1 MSENIP
7 KRGQKKQSFLSEIK
21 RRRVLPIAGAYLVIA
36 WLATEIAGFLLEQS
50 GAPGWILRVLA
61 IAFVV
66 GFPVTVVIAWVVQVQ
81 PGGKWAL
88 DSSKGQGKT
97 VTAAVIAGLVLTAG
111 LSWLIIPRIEEIP
124 EYSDY
129 DPLPNS
135 VAILPFLDSGL
146 TPNEVTIGET
156 LYVALTGGLGV
167 VRELTQVNLKLKEEP
182 GDLVSFGR
190 RMRVMTLLA
199 GRIVRSAGGAQVEM
213 RLLDVSSGR
222 THWTR
227 RFDWDATRIMEQGSD
242 VVSGVLQTMNLPPV
256 SAEEFAGTDNREAYD
271 AVLMGQRAR
280 RPGTGEG
287 IIASIE
293 WFQKAIDLDPTYL
306 RAYILLAMAIESQF
320 TYTKVPQDEED
331 ALKERQKQAVKT
343 AEKLDP
349 DSPDV
354 ISFIGRLHITEDT
367 PTAIRAFQR
376 ALELDPNHQPSLLRY
391 AWAAGNIY
399 PYDQEKSLE
408 LWQRLVDLDPLEA
421 NYHVELS
428 MALGRVDRDTEA
440 ESELQRAIELEPQNP
455 EPYRILADRLQDQ
468 NRYDEAHRLLIKAYM
483 LDPDG
488 ILNVGFVARNY
499 AKLGARAEAMA
510 WLDRVVSMN
519 PTGRLTFLGA
529 VMIHT
534 ELGNGEQADAF
545 AEQFA
550 ETYPDDIRVFLV
562 LQEKYI
568 RNGQPQKALELY
580 LETYP
585 DLHKPYELLSDAD
598 EVWRVIEYAGLLVR
612 VGEEEKA
619 RPLLQRIL
627 ERIDEECRPG
637 GATGSFLCDWAY
649 VVHAYL
655 RDKDKTLAEL
665 RRLIVDEQQRTYYR
679 QWYRFDHS
687 PYGELDF
694 LKGDPEYERLMDIVK
709 NDFATQLE
717 RVREM
722 ERNGEVPPTP
732 P

>member
-1 MSENIP
+1 MGCSVTGGFVSEL
-7 KRGQKKQSFLSEIK
+7 R
-21 RRRVLPIAGAYLVIA
+21 RRRVLPIAGAYIVIA

-66 GFPVTVVIAWVVQVQ
+66 GFPVTVVIAWVVQVE

-88 DSSKGQGKT
+88 DSSKGQGKA
-97 VTAAVIAGLVLTAG
+97 VAASVLAGILVTAG
-111 LSWLIIPRIEEIP
+111 LSWLIVPRIEDSP
-124 EYSDY
+124 VHPDY

-135 VAILPFLDSGL
+135 VAIMPFLDPEL
-146 TPNEVTIGET
+146 TPNEVTVGET
-156 LYVALTGGLGV
+156 LYIALTGGLGV

-182 GDLVSFGR
+182 GDLIRFGR
-190 RMRVMTLLA
+190 RMRVMALLA
-199 GRIVRSAGGAQVEM
+199 GRIIRSAGGAQVEM
-213 RLLDVSSGR
+213 RLLDVSTGK

-256 SAEEFAGTDNREAYD
+256 SAEEFAGTHNREAYD

-293 WFQKAIDLDPTYL
+293 WFQKAIDLDPAYL

-320 TYTKVPQDEED
+320 NYTKVPQDEED
-331 ALKERQKQAVKT
+331 AMKDRQKQAVKI

-367 PTAIRAFQR
+367 PIAIRAFQR

-408 LWQRLVDLDPLEA
+408 LWRRLVELDPLDA
-421 NYHVELS
+421 NNHVELS
-428 MALGRVDRDTEA
+428 MALGRVGLDTEA
-440 ESELQRAIELEPQNP
+440 ESELQRAIELEPGNP
-455 EPYRILADRLQDQ
+455 EPYRILGGRLEDR
-468 NRYDEAHRLLIKAYM
+468 NRYAEAHRQYVKAYK
-483 LDPDG
+483 LDPEG
-488 ILNVGFVARNY
+488 LINAGMIAGNY
-499 AKLGARAEAMA
+499 ARLGARDEAMA
-510 WLDRVVSMN
+510 WLDRVIELN
-519 PTGRLTFLGA
+519 ATGRIAFLIA
-529 VMIHT
+529 VIVNT
-534 ELGNGEQADAF
+534 ELGNGGQADAF

-550 ETYPDDIRVFLV
+550 EMYPDDVRVFLV

-568 RNGQPQKALELY
+568 RNDQPEKALELY

-598 EVWRVIEYAGLLVR
+598 EMWRVIEYAGLLVR

-619 RPLLQRIL
+619 RLLLQRIL

-637 GATGSFLCDWAY
+637 GATGSFLCDWTY

-665 RRLIVDEQQRTYYR
+665 RRLIVEKQQRMYYR
-679 QWYRFDHS
+679 EWYCFDHS

-694 LKGDPEYERLMDIVK
+694 LKGDPEYERLMDIVR
-709 NDFATQLE
+709 NDFASQLE

-722 ERNGEVPPTP
+722 ERNGEIPPTP